1 MLKIR
6 LQRHGRKQY
15 PYYHIVAADSRAPR
29 DGKFIELLGSYN
41 PNTNPATI
49 EVNVDRAVKL
59 MQNGAQPTETT
70 RAILSYKGALMKL
83 HLAKGVT
90 KGAMTEEQAE
100 AKFAE
105 WLQQKEAKVAAKHD
119 KLSTS
124 STDKKKAAMVAETKV
139 REARAAALEV
149 KRTPAPEPVAAEEA
163 APADDAAEAT
173 ETPVAETTEA
183 VAEETVETPAAEAA
197 VETPV
202 AEAAVEEAPVAET
215 PAEEAPVAEAEP
227 EAPAAEEAPET
238 PTA

>member
-83 HLAKGVT
+83 HLAKGVA
-90 KGAMTEEQAE
+90 KGAMNEEQAE

-139 REARAAALEV
+139 REARAAALEI

-163 APADDAAEAT
+163 APDEDAT
-173 ETPVAETTEA
+173 EAPIAETTEA
-183 VAEETVETPAAEAA
+183 VAEEV

-202 AEAAVEEAPVAET
+202 AAAVEEVPVAEA
-215 PAEEAPVAEAEP
+215 PAEVVEAPVAEAEP
-227 EAPAAEEAPET
+227 EAPET
-238 PTA
+238 PAA